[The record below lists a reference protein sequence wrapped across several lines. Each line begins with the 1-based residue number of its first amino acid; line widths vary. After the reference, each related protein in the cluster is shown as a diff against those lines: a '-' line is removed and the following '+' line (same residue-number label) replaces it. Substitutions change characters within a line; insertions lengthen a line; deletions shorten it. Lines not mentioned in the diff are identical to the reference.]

1 MRDWLETA
9 SPDQLVE
16 LQRLIDAS
24 APPAP
29 APRGLI
35 CRTLAEVAE
44 WFGLELQTVKQWRSS
59 GCPGVEGA
67 YDVQQ
72 IARWRVAKGQNNS
85 PPRDLSV
92 KQRLEEQSLELNNAR
107 LEVRLR
113 RESGELVSR
122 SAAKA
127 AIQQMF
133 ARLKGQLETLPDQL
147 APLVAQDVRADF
159 RLDAQTRIR
168 TLLQQLANW
177 RFERDVAD
185 KHAVEVEENAPQPD
199 AGS

>member
-44 WFGLELQTVKQWRSS
+44 WFGLELQTVKQWRSA
-59 GCPGVEGA
+59 GCPGLEGA
-67 YDVQQ
+67 YDLQA
-72 IARWRVAKGQNNS
+72 IARWRVGKSSAQAT
-85 PPRDLSV
+85 PRDLSV
-92 KQRLEEQSLELNNAR
+92 KQRLEEEALTLGNAR
-107 LEVRLR
+107 LQVKLR
-113 RESGELVSR
+113 REAGELVSR

-127 AIQQMF
+127 AITQMF
-133 ARLKGQLETLPDQL
+133 ARLKGQLEGLPDQL
-147 APLVAQDVRADF
+147 APLVSQELRADF
-159 RLDAQTRIR
+159 RLDCVTRVKV
-168 TLLQQLANW
+168 LLQQLANW
-177 RFERDVAD
+177 RFERDVQD
-185 KHAVEVEENAPQPD
+185 GNPPTDDPEEPNTN
-199 AGS
+199 GGG